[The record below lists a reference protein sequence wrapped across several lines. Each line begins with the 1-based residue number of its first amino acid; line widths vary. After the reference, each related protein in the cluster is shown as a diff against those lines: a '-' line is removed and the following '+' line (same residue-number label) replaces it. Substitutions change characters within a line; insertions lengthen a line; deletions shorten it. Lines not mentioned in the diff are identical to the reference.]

1 MKFIISVLLTFGLI
15 TGAIAQD
22 QPKPSDKIFNEA
34 CTKAKLE
41 NKKVMIIFHASW
53 CGWCKRMDSIM
64 NMPELKPLFEKTFVI
79 EHMVVLENG
88 TKKALENPGAEAF
101 MNENGGE
108 KQGIP
113 FWLFFDA
120 KGKLLA
126 KSMMPT
132 KDKAGKEI
140 KANTGC
146 PAQPDEVAFFVG
158 LLKKTTNLTEAELA
172 LISEKF
178 LLKKAAAT
186 H

>member
-1 MKFIISVLLTFGLI
+1 MKLLFSILLSFGLI
-15 TGAIAQD
+15 TGAVAQE
-22 QPKPSDKIFNEA
+22 QPKPADKIFKEA
-34 CTKAKLE
+34 CSLAKQD

-64 NMPELKPLFEKTFVI
+64 NMPELKPLFEKNFVI
-79 EHMVVLENG
+79 EHMVVLESG

-101 MNENGGE
+101 MNKNGGT

-113 FWLFFDA
+113 FWLIFNK
-120 KGKLLA
+120 KGKLL
-126 KSMMPT
+126 SDSRMPS
-132 KDKAGKEI
+132 KDKAGKA
-140 KANTGC
+140 KLANTGC

-178 LLKKAAAT
+178 VMKKAGTT